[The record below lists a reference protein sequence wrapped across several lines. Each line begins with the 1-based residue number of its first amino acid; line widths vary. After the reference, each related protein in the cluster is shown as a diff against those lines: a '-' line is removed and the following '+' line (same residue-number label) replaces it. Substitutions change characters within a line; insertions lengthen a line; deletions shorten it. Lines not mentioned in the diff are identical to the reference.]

1 MLKDWDFAQFFPN
14 CNMDAPAADTTPPE
28 EKSSSST
35 SSSGMTPPRMHWRSD
50 SDTTNSVRTL
60 DPLFSARM
68 LWPLPSG
75 RNRMEEPVLT
85 EFSRKASESEL
96 RKTASFDFRPVHP
109 LPRRQ
114 KTDLDLRRL
123 ELKKELEERRRTAL
137 RSSRPPLLKSTSEP
151 CAPLTLQQVSSSSSS
166 ASPHPLPQ
174 THQTRKKKQDLYL
187 LAGRKCGVNQSLSC
201 CQSLRFPIYLVFN
214 SICFNE
220 TFLLDWN
227 RWLINV
233 HNSEFRPPSPWYR
246 TLNLPPWTRTR
257 QLFTVFGEFCIWI
270 PKRTL
275 AAMHLVSR
283 IVCANN
289 NHPYSGF

>member
-1 MLKDWDFAQFFPN
+1 
-14 CNMDAPAADTTPPE
+14 MDAPAADTTPPE

-166 ASPHPLPQ
+166 ASPHLRILF
-174 THQTRKKKQDLYL
+174 RKLIKHEKKNKIYISSQAESAVLINHFHV
-187 LAGRKCGVNQSLSC
+187 VNRSDSQSTWYSIQFASMRLSC
-201 CQSLRFPIYLVFN
+201 
-214 SICFNE
+214 
-220 TFLLDWN
+220 
-227 RWLINV
+227 
-233 HNSEFRPPSPWYR
+233 
-246 TLNLPPWTRTR
+246 
-257 QLFTVFGEFCIWI
+257 
-270 PKRTL
+270 
-275 AAMHLVSR
+275 
-283 IVCANN
+283 
-289 NHPYSGF
+289 

>member
-1 MLKDWDFAQFFPN
+1 MLKDWDFAQFFPNN

-166 ASPHPLPQ
+166 ASPHLRISASSSANSSNTKKKQ
-174 THQTRKKKQDLYL
+174 KKKQDLYL

-214 SICFNE
+214 SICFNQ
-220 TFLLDWN
+220 TFLLD
-227 RWLINV
+227 
-233 HNSEFRPPSPWYR
+233 
-246 TLNLPPWTRTR
+246 
-257 QLFTVFGEFCIWI
+257 
-270 PKRTL
+270 
-275 AAMHLVSR
+275 
-283 IVCANN
+283 
-289 NHPYSGF
+289 